1 MLKTDYPIE
10 INGEQF
16 APFGQWDITY
26 NDTVTTHETEAGTQ
40 EDVILRKGRRS
51 IAVATTCLDERASK
65 LALLEDESSLT
76 VKFYDIKSKDYV
88 TINARVAAGSMNI
101 SLKPKS
107 SKLSATNGV
116 YTVSFTLEEF

>member
-10 INGEQF
+10 IKGQQY
-16 APFGQWDITY
+16 APFKQWDITY

-51 IAVATTCLDERASK
+51 IAVATTCLDDIASE
-65 LALLEDESSLT
+65 LALLEDEASFT
-76 VKFYDIKSKDYV
+76 VKFYDIKTKGYV

-107 SKLSATNGV
+107 SNLSATNGV